1 MQSILHSLYSIG
13 ACNCD
18 IGQVGQSSLFV
29 FCILYF
35 FVFFILYFEEQVIV
49 ISVKRSHKKN
59 KKEIKLGNR
68 LHCASTNCI
77 NYCPL
82 EKSRRYIPAKS
93 IYNSCHCVPLKCNIA
108 CPEMQLL
115 SFLLWRK
122 VGRCIKS
129 PLTRERKSFKFNA
142 LVSTSLTKVA
152 YLWQCWEL
160 WSMGGIK

>member
-1 MQSILHSLYSIG
+1 MLQPIALIIAHWKKVDDTYRQKVSTPRAIALCSIAMQN
-13 ACNCD
+13 CN
-18 IGQVGQSSLFV
+18 V
-29 FCILYF
+29 
-35 FVFFILYFEEQVIV
+35 
-49 ISVKRSHKKN
+49 
-59 KKEIKLGNR
+59 
-68 LHCASTNCI
+68 STNCI